1 MSLAIWAMET
11 MMAAS
16 QENWIKHRAYQLWEQ
31 EGYPSGKDIEHWE
44 RAKLEYATL
53 KPTAAETDTPKRGS
67 LAKAAKPAAAKP
79 AKNGAAKTTTAS
91 KATKT
96 AAPKAA
102 KKADKPASAAK
113 ADLKAKLPAAAAAV
127 KPEQTKKQPK
137 KAAAE

>member
-1 MSLAIWAMET
+1 
-11 MMAAS
+11 MAAS
-16 QENWIKHRAYQLWEQ
+16 QENWIKHRAYELWEQ

-53 KPTAAETDTPKRGS
+53 KPTARDSETSKRGV
-67 LAKAAKPAAAKP
+67 LAKAAKPAAGEP
-79 AKNGAAKTTTAS
+79 AKNGAAKTTAPKAS
-91 KATKT
+91 KT

-102 KKADKPASAAK
+102 KKTDKPASAAK
-113 ADLKAKLPAAAAAV
+113 ADNPAKLPAAAAAV

>member
-31 EGYPSGKDIEHWE
+31 EGYPSGKDMEHWE

-53 KPTAAETDTPKRGS
+53 KPTATDTDAPKNGAS
-67 LAKAAKPAAAKP
+67 VKTAKATSVKP
-79 AKNGAAKTTTAS
+79 AKNGAA

-102 KKADKPASAAK
+102 KKTEKPATTAK
-113 ADLKAKLPAAAAAV
+113 ADAKPKIPAAAAAV
-127 KPEQTKKQPK
+127 KPEQTKKRPA
-137 KAAAE
+137 KAAAK